1 MKVIFLDIDGV
12 LNCARTTTIRKQK
25 ELNDERLD
33 EFYEIQKKFWNIII
47 SNTNEPLHEEYKN
60 QNNFSINLDIDEDK
74 VKILGNIIN
83 LTGSKIVL
91 TSSRRWD
98 WKDGSDK
105 LQSPSHRALKY
116 LFDKY
121 NIEVIGITS
130 KVPGGNEKYSSSS
143 WRENEIKKYL
153 IEHPEIESFCVIDDD
168 IDDLMTL
175 KQFLIK
181 TSFGTDIWDDGGLQN
196 EYVEQAVK
204 ILNKTR
210 KKEYTR

>member
-12 LNCARTTTIRKQK
+12 LNCARTTTIREQK
-25 ELNDERLD
+25 ELNNEELD
-33 EFYEIQKKFWNIII
+33 EFYEIQKKFFNIIV

-60 QNNFSINLDIDEDK
+60 ENNFSIILDIDEDK
-74 VKILGNIIN
+74 VKILGNIIK
-83 LTGSKIVL
+83 LTGAKIVL

-105 LQSPSHRALKY
+105 LQTYSHRALKY

-121 NIEVIGITS
+121 NIEVIGITP
-130 KVPGGNEKYSSSS
+130 KVPGGNEKYSSLS

-153 IEHPEIESFCVIDDD
+153 IEHPDIESFCVIDDD

-175 KQFLIK
+175 KQFLIE
-181 TSFGTDIWDDGGLQN
+181 TSFGTNIWDDGGLQN
-196 EYVEQAVK
+196 EHVEQAVK
-204 ILNKTR
+204 IL
-210 KKEYTR
+210 KKYKVVI

>member
-12 LNCARTTTIRKQK
+12 LNCAKTTTIRKQK
-25 ELNDERLD
+25 ELNNEGLD
-33 EFYEIQKKFWNIII
+33 EFYEIQKKFWNIIV
-47 SNTNEPLHEEYKN
+47 SNPNEPLHEEYKN
-60 QNNFSINLDIDEDK
+60 ENNFRITLDIDEDK

-98 WKDGSDK
+98 WKDGPDK
-105 LQSPSHRALKY
+105 LQTYSHRALKY

-130 KVPGGNEKYSSSS
+130 EVSGGNEKYSSLS

-153 IEHPEIESFCVIDDD
+153 IEHPDIDSFCVIDDD

-175 KQFLIK
+175 KQFLIE
-181 TSFGTDIWDDGGLQN
+181 TSFGSDIWDDGGLQN
-196 EYVEQAVK
+196 EHVEQAVK
-204 ILNKTR
+204 ILNKIR
-210 KKEYTR
+210 RKEYTR